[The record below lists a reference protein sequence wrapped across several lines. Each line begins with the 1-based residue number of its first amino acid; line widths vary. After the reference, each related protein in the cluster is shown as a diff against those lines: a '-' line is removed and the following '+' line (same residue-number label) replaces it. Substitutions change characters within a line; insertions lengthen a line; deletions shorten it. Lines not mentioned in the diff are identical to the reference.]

1 MSNPLKR
8 FGEWKI
14 VSVYNTPAKLASL
27 RNEWTSY
34 VKQGQVFCPSGA
46 CPFVPGDKFEYD
58 LENFLYY
65 RARAITGN
73 EVNLNGDMFPH
84 EELKNAYTSFIGK
97 GIYFNH
103 DSADTEKAF
112 GIILDAMYTPVLYEN
127 DSYEDKYVEILG
139 AIDRKAIEAKRPG
152 LLKDIESGRVTSTSM
167 GTIAQ
172 RAKCSICSNVATN
185 METLCE
191 HVDPRSPLYMKG
203 RNIFGKACFETN
215 YGLSF
220 IEDSIVYVPADPTAH
235 MLEVYASR
243 TPAYPELGRL
253 ADIFAKYSN
262 ARGRK
267 LNLSDPTAAEHYK
280 NTGGLI
286 MEKTAATSE
295 FKHTKDNNQHLVAP
309 YQESIKE
316 LNEEV
321 ADSGAKSLDQKIRRI
336 IEEEIRKY
344 FAPLYE
350 QVDKALRPDI
360 RNKVQQELAKVKTE
374 LSDVLPGAAQ
384 AIADAPLPKGE
395 EAMKPAAPAAP
406 EAAPKASALLY
417 TEDFSTW
424 NDADK
429 QKLIHAVTNK
439 NTYEFKGILES
450 QDPSEEGN

>member
-14 VSVYNTPAKLASL
+14 VAVYNNPAKLASL
-27 RNEWTSY
+27 RNEWATY

-65 RARAITGN
+65 RARAITGD
-73 EVNLNGDMFPH
+73 EVNLNGDLFPH
-84 EELKNAYTSFIGK
+84 DELKASYASFIGK

-103 DSADTEKAF
+103 DSQDPEKAF
-112 GIILDAMYTPVLYEN
+112 GIILDAMYTPTLYNN
-127 DSYEDKYVEILG
+127 DGYEDKYIEILG

-172 RAKCSICSNVATN
+172 RAKCSICGNIATN
-185 METLCE
+185 CETLCN

-203 RNIFGKACFETN
+203 RNVLGKACFETN
-215 YGLSF
+215 YGLTF
-220 IEDSIVYVPADPTAH
+220 VEDSIVYVPADPTAH
-235 MLEVYASR
+235 MLEVYASH
-243 TPAYPELGRL
+243 TNQAYPELGRL
-253 ADIFAKYSN
+253 SDIFAKYSN

-267 LNLSDPTAAEHYK
+267 LNLTDPAAVEHFK

-286 MEKTAATSE
+286 MEKQAATSE
-295 FKHTKDNNQHLVAP
+295 FKHTKDPQQHLVAP

-316 LNEEV
+316 LNEEIS
-321 ADSGAKSLDQKIRRI
+321 DSGAKSLDQKIRRI
-336 IEEEIRKY
+336 IEEEIRKF
-344 FAPLYE
+344 FAPMYE

-360 RNKVQQELAKVKTE
+360 RNKVQQELAKVKQE

-384 AIADAPLPKGE
+384 AISEAPLPKGE
-395 EAMKPAAPAAP
+395 EPVKPAPEPKP
-406 EAAPKASALLY
+406 EAPKMSSLIY
-417 TEDFSTW
+417 VEDFSTW
-424 NDADK
+424 ADDDK
-429 QKLIHAVTNK
+429 QKLIQAVTNK
-439 NTYEFKGILES
+439 ATYEFKGVLES
-450 QDPSEEGN
+450 QNPSEEGK